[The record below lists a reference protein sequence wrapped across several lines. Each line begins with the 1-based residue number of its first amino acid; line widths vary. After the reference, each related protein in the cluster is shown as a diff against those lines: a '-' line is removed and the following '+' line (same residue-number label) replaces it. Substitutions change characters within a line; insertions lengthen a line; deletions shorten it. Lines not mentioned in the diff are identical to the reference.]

1 MGKPWTPADD
11 RKLEELVWEGLTYS
25 QIAEEMGRTYYSIHS
40 RRELLRDP
48 QRFEQRWRAV
58 RERRSGDG
66 PPAKH
71 RQPWTAQE
79 LVYLSAT
86 MHTTSVAEQARH
98 LGRTYNA
105 VSLQRSQLGAR
116 RGA

>member
-1 MGKPWTPADD
+1 MGKPWTPAED
-11 RKLEELVWEGLTYS
+11 RQMEELIWEGLTYS
-25 QIAEEMGRTYYSIHS
+25 QIAEKMGRTYYSIHS
-40 RRELLRDP
+40 RRDRLRNP
-48 QRFEQRWRAV
+48 QKSAQRWRAV
-58 RERRSGDG
+58 RERRRADE
-66 PPAKH
+66 PPARHK
-71 RQPWTAQE
+71 QPWTTQE

-105 VSLQRSQLGAR
+105 VSLQRFQLRAR